1 MKPAIIRLDEITPQP
16 WRNGGGH
23 TRELLRLHGGN
34 RSTWQ
39 CRISVADIESDGPFS
54 AFDGVERWFAV
65 IDGAGVALR
74 FASQETRLLKSSPPF
89 CFDGGT
95 PPDCQ
100 LIHGATRDL
109 NLMIAKGSGKMN
121 IAYDRL
127 AWQAISTPAMPA
139 MPLAPLPSLTLSM
152 PPTSPTRS
160 MPPTPSA
167 QCGLFATAAGYIH
180 CDALSV
186 QPIGPIAAHSLVW
199 FSALPMKPLVFEALH
214 QATQCIGWWLSFSPS
229 DAKRKEF

>member
-23 TRELLRLHGGN
+23 TRELLRLHGAN
-34 RSTWQ
+34 HSTWQ

-54 AFDGVERWFAV
+54 AFDDVERWFAV
-65 IDGAGVALR
+65 VEGAGVVLR
-74 FASQETRLLKSSPPF
+74 FASRETTLLKSSPPF

-109 NLMIAKGSGKMN
+109 NLMTAKGSGKMN

-127 AWQAISTPAMPA
+127 AWRAISTPSMSS
-139 MPLAPLPSLTLSM
+139 APLSSLTPSM
-152 PPTSPTRS
+152 PPTSPTLSR
-160 MPPTPSA
+160 PPTPSA
-167 QCGLFATAAGYIH
+167 QCGLFTTAAGYIH
-180 CDALSV
+180 CDALSD

-199 FSALPMKPLVFEALH
+199 FSELPIKPLVFEALH

-229 DAKRKEF
+229 EAKRKEF